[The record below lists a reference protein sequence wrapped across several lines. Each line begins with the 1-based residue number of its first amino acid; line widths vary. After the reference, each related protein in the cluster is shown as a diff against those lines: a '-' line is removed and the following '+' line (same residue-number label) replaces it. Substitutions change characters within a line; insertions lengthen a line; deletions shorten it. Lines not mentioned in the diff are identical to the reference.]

1 MKQFGLLGKSLAH
14 SFSKSYFEE
23 KFKNN
28 GLKGCSYKNFEIDK
42 IEKVHQLVKDN
53 LDLVGFNV
61 TIPYKESIIPFL
73 SSLDKNADSISSVNT
88 VLVNRKDLSLKGFN
102 TDYIGFKQSIKPFLE
117 LQHTHALVFGNG
129 GSSKA
134 IAYALKQLG
143 IKYFI
148 VTRTPKEANEIAY
161 SDLDEHSISRYKL
174 LINTTP
180 LGMFPNEDAS
190 IDIPYKGI
198 GEQHLVYDL
207 IYNPSETQFLKKA
220 KQEGAICMNGIDML
234 QLQAEASWEIWN
246 KQKTT

>member
-1 MKQFGLLGKSLAH
+1 MKLFGLLGKSLAH

-23 KFKNN
+23 KFRSN
-28 GLKGCSYKNFEIDK
+28 GLNECRYENFDLDT
-42 IEKVHQLVKDN
+42 IEKVPQIIKDN
-53 LDLVGFNV
+53 SDLVGFNV
-61 TIPYKESIIPFL
+61 TIPYKESIMPYL
-73 SSLDKNADSISSVNT
+73 SSLDEHAASIGSVNT
-88 VLVNRKDLSLKGFN
+88 VLINRKELTLQGFN
-102 TDYIGFKQSIKPFLE
+102 TDYLGFKQSIKPFLE

-134 IAYALKQLG
+134 IAYALNQLG

-148 VTRTPKEANEIAY
+148 VSRTPKEANEIAY

-190 IDIPYKGI
+190 VNIPYKGI

-207 IYNPSETQFLKKA
+207 IYNPSETQFLKRA
-220 KQEGAICMNGIDML
+220 KQEGATCMNGIDML

-246 KQKTT
+246 P